1 MKLVRYC
8 VMNFRSVKNSGWID
22 CDDVTTL
29 VGVNESGKSNL
40 LLALWKLNPARGG
53 EIDIFASKN
62 NVALEKGWK
71 VEVARNMKHMLKN
84 KNIMQEIKDEDMEIW
99 KKIFIDFDK

>member
-1 MKLVRYC
+1 MLIKEDLRFVQDMY
-8 VMNFRSVKNSGWID
+8 FED
-22 CDDVTTL
+22 
-29 VGVNESGKSNL
+29 EYEEKS
-40 LLALWKLNPARGG
+40 AIVPQI
-53 EIDIFASKN
+53 EEFASKN

>member
-1 MKLVRYC
+1 M
-8 VMNFRSVKNSGWID
+8 
-22 CDDVTTL
+22 
-29 VGVNESGKSNL
+29 
-40 LLALWKLNPARGG
+40 
-53 EIDIFASKN
+53 
-62 NVALEKGWK
+62 VALEKGWK